1 MSGNDKLHIIVAETS
16 PIIGNG
22 ILHCLS
28 IIPDMQIKVFE
39 VNTYADL
46 VDCIKSTNPEI
57 VIVNPTFGGSFDP
70 QQLKADANREYKLMA
85 IEVGV
90 MDKHARSLYDATLSI
105 VDDLKTM
112 TKKVKE
118 LIKSDDEPTDDKE
131 TLSQR
136 EKEIIRLVVKGLTN
150 KEIADELYLSVYT
163 VNTHRRNISRKLEIH
178 SATGLTIYAIVNQL
192 VDLSEIKM

>member
-1 MSGNDKLHIIVAETS
+1 MCSNDKLHIIVAETS

-22 ILHCLS
+22 ILHCLR
-28 IIPDMQIKVFE
+28 ILPDLQIKVVE

-70 QQLKADANREYKLMA
+70 QQLKVDTNREYKLMA

-112 TKKVKE
+112 C
-118 LIKSDDEPTDDKE
+118 LH
-131 TLSQR
+131 L
-136 EKEIIRLVVKGLTN
+136 RL
-150 KEIADELYLSVYT
+150 
-163 VNTHRRNISRKLEIH
+163 
-178 SATGLTIYAIVNQL
+178 
-192 VDLSEIKM
+192 